1 MPVAISLRRVAIA
14 SLLIYLA
21 LVPALLVAGRSLV
34 LAAGGSGPTAAEW
47 TCAGTKFFN
56 SAGVGTIFNVGDS
69 WGGGTFTAIEFNNFM
84 EVRDNPESGFQG
96 YIVGEFDQPKN
107 NGGTATISFSGP
119 IHISSI
125 YVWDND
131 PDTVAGETGWSFN
144 GSALP
149 ITGDHTAMIVNVD
162 MVTSS
167 VNIDAG
173 DDSGGVDFC
182 YDSNFDGKTP
192 GFWKNHLDA
201 WAGYA
206 PSDLVSSVF
215 TGANAPQASATLL
228 QALDFGG
235 GSGVAGAERIL
246 LRAAVAALLNST
258 SASVNYPLS
267 EAQVIA
273 QVSAALATDDRPT
286 ILALATTLDGYNNL

>member
-1 MPVAISLRRVAIA
+1 MPVAISLRRVAFA

-21 LVPALLVAGRSLV
+21 LVPALLVAGRSVV

-47 TCAGTKFFN
+47 TCTGTKFFN
-56 SAGVGTIFNVGDS
+56 SAGVGTTFHAGDS
-69 WGGGTFTAIEFNNFM
+69 WGGGTFTAIENNNFM
-84 EVRDNPESGFQG
+84 QVRDNPESGAEG
-96 YIVGEFDQPKN
+96 YIVGEFDQPKR
-107 NGGTATISFSGP
+107 NGGTATISFSAP

-131 PDTVAGETGWSFN
+131 PDTNAGETGWKFN

-149 ITGDHTAMIVNVD
+149 ITGDHTAAIVNVD
-162 MVTSS
+162 MVTST

-182 YDSNFDGKTP
+182 YDGNFDGKTP

-201 WAGYA
+201 WTGYA

-215 TGANAPQASATLL
+215 SGANAPQASATLL
-228 QALDFGG
+228 QALEFGG

-267 EAQVIA
+267 TAQVIS

-286 ILALATTLDGYNNL
+286 ILALATTLDNFNNL